1 MTIINFT
8 VTREGLEDQVL
19 SDVVRLERPDLE
31 KQRNELIL
39 TWVDGK
45 VDFTKTYWK
54 ISTIFRINADKT
66 QLKDIENQ
74 ILKLLFNVEGN
85 ILDNQEL
92 VDTLNDSKVTSG
104 VISKRLVEAEKTN
117 TSISVIREKFVY
129 TTV

>member
-45 VDFTKTYWK
+45 VEFTKTYWK
-54 ISTIFRINADKT
+54 ISTIFSINADKT

>member
-1 MTIINFT
+1 M
-8 VTREGLEDQVL
+8 TREGLEDQVL

-45 VDFTKTYWK
+45 VEFTKTYWK
-54 ISTIFRINADKT
+54 ISTIFSINADKT

-129 TTV
+129 ILFTTLSSTN